1 VPGRGHAGQHQELVR
16 EPSAPDAVILLS
28 QLEQNAGGR
37 LRMHKRN
44 PASGRS
50 LSRDLVHQAITGRA
64 AGLECSIEVGNP
76 VTDMMDAGPPLGEKL
91 ADRALRAERRKQ
103 LDLGV
108 SEGERHDGGSIG
120 DLRRVRFDSEDVAVE
135 GERGLELGNCYTD
148 VRDAGAISHGLS
160 SEGNADR
167 SSHVVRTTADL
178 IPLENNEM
186 GAANTLTVHVSDAS
200 FASEIEQAD
209 GLVLVDFWASWCGPC
224 QIVAPILDQLAG
236 EYVGKAK
243 VAKVDVDSNQ
253 RTAMRFNVRSIP
265 SILFFKNGQHVDTVI
280 GAVPKATLEGKI
292 KQHLI

>member
-1 VPGRGHAGQHQELVR
+1 MRL
-16 EPSAPDAVILLS
+16 DA
-28 QLEQNAGGR
+28 
-37 LRMHKRN
+37 
-44 PASGRS
+44 
-50 LSRDLVHQAITGRA
+50 
-64 AGLECSIEVGNP
+64 
-76 VTDMMDAGPPLGEKL
+76 
-91 ADRALRAERRKQ
+91 
-103 LDLGV
+103 
-108 SEGERHDGGSIG
+108 
-120 DLRRVRFDSEDVAVE
+120 EDVAVE
-135 GERGLELGNCYTD
+135 GERGLEIGNGYTD
-148 VRDAGAISHGLS
+148 VSYAGAISHRCS
-160 SEGNADR
+160 SEWNADR
-167 SSHVVRTTADL
+167 SSHSGWTTADL
-178 IPLENNEM
+178 IQLENNEM
-186 GAANTLTVHVSDAS
+186 GAANALTVHVSDAS